1 MFGLG
6 EAAAI
11 GAVISTLKSLNDALS
26 TIKET
31 GGHASD
37 MANLVGKYSEVEQ
50 RIQDVETAKGGIL
63 DVKQSMQLQLAKRQ
77 AESFNRALKD
87 SLLMSGQ
94 GSQYTEIMT
103 RVEESKERHKRA
115 IAELKKAKL
124 KRSKMIKEFL
134 TYFGAVFIAFAVC
147 MGGLFVF
154 LSSR

>member
-1 MFGLG
+1 MFGIG
-6 EAAAI
+6 EVAAI

-37 MANLVGKYSEVEQ
+37 MANIIGKYSDVEQ
-50 RIQDVETAKGGIL
+50 KIQEVETAKGGIL
-63 DVKQSMQLQLAKRQ
+63 DVKQSMQLQIAKRQ

-103 RVEESKERHKRA
+103 RVEESKENHRKAIGDLKRA
-115 IAELKKAKL
+115 KAKRNKML
-124 KRSKMIKEFL
+124 KELL
-134 TYFGAVFIAFAVC
+134 TYFGAVLIAFVVC
-147 MGGLFVF
+147 MAGLF
-154 LSSR
+154 LLLWSQ

>member
-1 MFGLG
+1 MFGIG

-124 KRSKMIKEFL
+124 RRSKMIKEFL

>member
-1 MFGLG
+1 MFGIG

-26 TIKET
+26 TVKET

-50 RIQDVETAKGGIL
+50 RIQEVETAKGGIL

-103 RVEESKERHKRA
+103 RVEESKEKHKKA
-115 IAELKKAKL
+115 IAELKRAKAK
-124 KRSKMIKEFL
+124 RNKMIKEVL
-134 TYFGAVFIAFAVC
+134 TYFAAGLIAFAVC
-147 MGGLFVF
+147 MAGVF
-154 LSSR
+154 LFLWSQ

>member
-1 MFGLG
+1 MFGIG

-26 TIKET
+26 TVKET

-37 MANLVGKYSEVEQ
+37 MANLVGKYSDVEQ
-50 RIQDVETAKGGIL
+50 KIQEVETAKGGIL

-103 RVEESKERHKRA
+103 RVEESKERHRKA
-115 IAELKKAKL
+115 IGELKKAKA
-124 KRSKMIKEFL
+124 KRNKMIKEVL
-134 TYFGAVFIAFAVC
+134 TYFAAGLIAFGVC
-147 MGGLFVF
+147 MAGLFI
-154 LSSR
+154 LLWSQ

>member
-1 MFGLG
+1 MFGFG

-77 AESFNRALKD
+77 AERFNSALKD

-94 GSQYTEIMT
+94 G
-103 RVEESKERHKRA
+103 
-115 IAELKKAKL
+115 
-124 KRSKMIKEFL
+124 
-134 TYFGAVFIAFAVC
+134 
-147 MGGLFVF
+147 
-154 LSSR
+154 

>member
-1 MFGLG
+1 MFGIG

-50 RIQDVETAKGGIL
+50 RIQEVETAKGGIL
-63 DVKQSMQLQLAKRQ
+63 DVKQSMQLQIAKRQ

-94 GSQYTEIMT
+94 GSQYTQIMT

-124 KRSKMIKEFL
+124 NRRKMIKEFL

-154 LSSR
+154 LSSK

>member
-1 MFGLG
+1 MFGFG

-50 RIQDVETAKGGIL
+50 RIQEVETAKGGIL

-154 LSSR
+154 LSSK

>member
-1 MFGLG
+1 MFGFG

>member
-1 MFGLG
+1 MFGIG
-6 EAAAI
+6 EVAAI

-37 MANLVGKYSEVEQ
+37 MANIIGKYSDVEQ
-50 RIQDVETAKGGIL
+50 KIQEVETAKGGIL
-63 DVKQSMQLQLAKRQ
+63 DVKQSMQLQIAKRQ

-103 RVEESKERHKRA
+103 RVEESKENHRKAIGDLKRA
-115 IAELKKAKL
+115 KAKRNKML
-124 KRSKMIKEFL
+124 KELL
-134 TYFGAVFIAFAVC
+134 TYFGAVLIAFGVC
-147 MGGLFVF
+147 MAGLFLF
-154 LSSR
+154 LWSQ

>member
-1 MFGLG
+1 MFGFG

-50 RIQDVETAKGGIL
+50 RIQDVETAKVCIL

>member
-1 MFGLG
+1 MFGFG

-50 RIQDVETAKGGIL
+50 RIQEVETAKGGIL

-124 KRSKMIKEFL
+124 RRSKMIKEFL

>member
-1 MFGLG
+1 MFGFG

-124 KRSKMIKEFL
+124 RRSKMIKEFL

>member
-134 TYFGAVFIAFAVC
+134 TYFGAVLIAFAVC

>member
-1 MFGLG
+1 MFGFG

-37 MANLVGKYSEVEQ
+37 MAKLVGKYSEVEQ
-50 RIQDVETAKGGIL
+50 RIQEVETAKGGIL

>member
-1 MFGLG
+1 MFGIG

-11 GAVISTLKSLNDALS
+11 GAVISTLKSLNNALS

-37 MANLVGKYSEVEQ
+37 MANLIGKYSDVEQ
-50 RIQDVETAKGGIL
+50 RIQEVETAKGGIL

-103 RVEESKERHKRA
+103 RVEESKERHRKA
-115 IAELKKAKL
+115 IGELKKAKA
-124 KRSKMIKEFL
+124 KRNKMIKDVL
-134 TYFGAVFIAFAVC
+134 TYFAAGLIAFSVC
-147 MGGLFVF
+147 MAGLFLF
-154 LSSR
+154 LWAQ

>member
-50 RIQDVETAKGGIL
+50 RIQEVETAKGGIL

-134 TYFGAVFIAFAVC
+134 TYFGAVFIAFTVC

>member
-1 MFGLG
+1 MFGFG
-6 EAAAI
+6 AAAAI

-50 RIQDVETAKGGIL
+50 RIQEVETAKGGIL

>member
-1 MFGLG
+1 MFGIG
-6 EAAAI
+6 EVAAI

-37 MANLVGKYSEVEQ
+37 MANIIGKYSDVEQ
-50 RIQDVETAKGGIL
+50 KIQEVETAKGGIL
-63 DVKQSMQLQLAKRQ
+63 DVKQSMQLQIAKRQ

-103 RVEESKERHKRA
+103 RVEESKERHKKAIGDLKRA
-115 IAELKKAKL
+115 KAKRNKML
-124 KRSKMIKEFL
+124 KELL
-134 TYFGAVFIAFAVC
+134 TYFGAVLIAFGVC
-147 MGGLFVF
+147 MAGLFLF
-154 LSSR
+154 LWSQ

>member
-1 MFGLG
+1 MFGIG
-6 EAAAI
+6 EVAAI

-37 MANLVGKYSEVEQ
+37 MANIIGKYSDVEQ
-50 RIQDVETAKGGIL
+50 KIQEVETAKGGIL
-63 DVKQSMQLQLAKRQ
+63 DVKQSMQLQIAKRQ

-103 RVEESKERHKRA
+103 RVEESKENHRKAINDLKIARAKRNKMLE
-115 IAELKKAKL
+115 EL
-124 KRSKMIKEFL
+124 L
-134 TYFGAVFIAFAVC
+134 TYFGAVLIAFGVC
-147 MGGLFVF
+147 MAGLFLF
-154 LSSR
+154 LWSQ

>member
-1 MFGLG
+1 MFGFG

-37 MANLVGKYSEVEQ
+37 MANLVGKYSDVEQ

-124 KRSKMIKEFL
+124 RRSKMIKEFL

>member
-50 RIQDVETAKGGIL
+50 RIQEVETAKGGIL

>member
-1 MFGLG
+1 MCGFG
-6 EAAAI
+6 EPAAI
-11 GAVISTLKSLNDALS
+11 GAVISPLKSLNDALS

-50 RIQDVETAKGGIL
+50 RIQEVETAKGGIL

>member
-11 GAVISTLKSLNDALS
+11 GAVISTLKSLNDALP

>member
-1 MFGLG
+1 MFGIG

-26 TIKET
+26 TVKET

-37 MANLVGKYSEVEQ
+37 MANLVGKYSDVEQ
-50 RIQDVETAKGGIL
+50 KIQEVETAKGGIL

-103 RVEESKERHKRA
+103 RVEESKERHRKA
-115 IAELKKAKL
+115 IGELKKAKA
-124 KRSKMIKEFL
+124 KRNKMIKEVL
-134 TYFGAVFIAFAVC
+134 TYFAAGLIAFAVC
-147 MGGLFVF
+147 MAGLFI
-154 LSSR
+154 LLWAQ

>member
-50 RIQDVETAKGGIL
+50 RIQEVETAKGGIL

-124 KRSKMIKEFL
+124 RRRKMIKEFL

>member
-1 MFGLG
+1 MFGFG

-11 GAVISTLKSLNDALS
+11 GAVISTLKSLNDALY

-50 RIQDVETAKGGIL
+50 RIQEVETAKGGIL

>member
-1 MFGLG
+1 MFGFG

-50 RIQDVETAKGGIL
+50 RIQEVETAKGGIL